1 MQTGPYP
8 SGMDTRKAFRHCL
21 EVARRHYENFPVASI
36 FIPWDLRPHVAA
48 IYAFARAADDMADE
62 GTDPPAARLERLDAW
77 ERRLDACYRGEPD
90 HPVFVALADTVR
102 RYDISRKPLAD
113 LLQAFRMDVTRTRY
127 DRFEDLM
134 EYCRHSANPIGHLV
148 LSLFDKAGER
158 NGELSDLICTALQ
171 LTNFWQDVSLDWEKG
186 RLYVPLEDL
195 ARFGYTE
202 DDLRHAVADDRFRR
216 LMEFEVS
223 RTREMFRTGKE
234 LLSHVGGALRFELLL
249 TYRGGMAV
257 LDAIENQGYAVL
269 SDRPVLSAW
278 DKISIGLSAMLRR
291 MP

>member
-1 MQTGPYP
+1 METGPGP
-8 SGMDTRKAFRHCL
+8 SELDTREAFRHCL

-36 FIPWDLRPHVAA
+36 FIPRNLRPHVAA

-62 GTDPPAARLERLDAW
+62 GDGPPADRLERLDRW
-77 ERRLDACYRGEPD
+77 ESRLDACYRGDPE

-102 RYDISRKPLAD
+102 RYGIPRKPLAD
-113 LLQAFRMDVTRTRY
+113 LLEAFRMDVTRTRY
-127 DRFEDLM
+127 ERFEDLM
-134 EYCRHSANPIGHLV
+134 EYCRHSANPIGYLV
-148 LSLFDKAGER
+148 LTIFGKAGER
-158 NGELSDLICTALQ
+158 NVELSDLICTALQ
-171 LTNFWQDVSLDWEKG
+171 LTNFWQDMSLDLKKG

-202 DDLRHAVADDRFRR
+202 YDLGHAVTDDRFRR

-234 LLSHVGGALRFELLL
+234 LLNHVGGPLRFELLL
-249 TYRGGMAV
+249 TYRGGMAI
-257 LDAIENQGYAVL
+257 LDAIEKQGYAVL
-269 SDRPVLSAW
+269 SERPVLSAW